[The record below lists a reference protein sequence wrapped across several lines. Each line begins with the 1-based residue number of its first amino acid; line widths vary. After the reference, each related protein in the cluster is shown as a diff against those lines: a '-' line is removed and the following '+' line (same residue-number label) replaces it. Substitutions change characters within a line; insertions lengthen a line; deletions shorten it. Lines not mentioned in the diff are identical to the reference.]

1 MSFAE
6 KLSRLQAFLDADD
19 LHEEALDYVATHG
32 YLTALS
38 ICPEQVPERE
48 WIDALFAEPPHYRSD
63 EERQEI
69 ETSLEQLKAHITRV
83 LASDEDLEL
92 PCDLDLGDEPDDSDL
107 RGWCIGFMEGV
118 FLREEVWFEQAEEEV
133 SELLLPIMVGSGLF
147 DEQPEFDEI
156 ARDRHLVDD
165 MVAQIPDLLT
175 NLFLLC
181 LGSFYDFT
189 ADRTINQLDVRHGGV
204 VASAETAL
212 QDAQVAARTVGVA
225 LAQVVEQLA
234 NGSFRTGTVESQATV
249 GDAVFLGQGD
259 QRLGNATQFLGL
271 GQGGFDQFVF
281 EQRHRHVLEHSLA
294 VRAGAAQV
302 TTTFTMAHGSIPF
315 QTLRSVVTTIRQW
328 PCRLS

>member
-156 ARDRHLVDD
+156 TRDRHLVDD

-181 LGSFYDFT
+181 QAPEEKPALLKP
-189 ADRTINQLDVRHGGV
+189 RTH
-204 VASAETAL
+204 
-212 QDAQVAARTVGVA
+212 
-225 LAQVVEQLA
+225 
-234 NGSFRTGTVESQATV
+234 
-249 GDAVFLGQGD
+249 
-259 QRLGNATQFLGL
+259 
-271 GQGGFDQFVF
+271 
-281 EQRHRHVLEHSLA
+281 
-294 VRAGAAQV
+294 
-302 TTTFTMAHGSIPF
+302 
-315 QTLRSVVTTIRQW
+315 
-328 PCRLS
+328 